1 MKISAPTL
9 TPLLRSDT
17 QGLMLAALYLD
28 PMREFTLSELALV
41 SKTSV
46 ASVMRDVDRL
56 VEAEYLLE
64 RRVGRSRLVHV
75 NEDHRLTRSVKELV
89 LYSYGPQVV
98 IHRIIEGVTG
108 ISEVHI
114 FGSWARRLNGLAGP
128 DPKDVDV
135 ALVGKMSMREL
146 TELSTEASIQIGR
159 EVNMQVVSEA
169 EWRQPS
175 TSFWKTVKEG
185 DLVQIEFAPRD

>member
-1 MKISAPTL
+1 MKNSFPAL
-9 TPLLRSDT
+9 APLLRSDA

-28 PMREFTLSELALV
+28 PTREFTLSELAGL
-41 SKTSV
+41 SKASV
-46 ASVMRDVDRL
+46 ASVMREVDRL
-56 VEAEYLLE
+56 VEGEYLLE

-75 NEDHRLTRSVKELV
+75 NPDHRLTASVQQLV

-98 IHRIIEGVTG
+98 IHRVLESATG
-108 ISEVHI
+108 ILEVHI
-114 FGSWARRLNGLAGP
+114 FGSWARRLNGVAGP
-128 DPKDVDV
+128 DPQDVDV
-135 ALVGKMSMREL
+135 ALVGEMSMREL
-146 TELSTEASIQIGR
+146 TKYSTEASLKVGR

-185 DLVQIEFAPRD
+185 DRVQIQLASRD

>member
-75 NEDHRLTRSVKELV
+75 NDDHRLTRSVKELV

>member
-28 PMREFTLSELALV
+28 SMREFTLSELALV

-75 NEDHRLTRSVKELV
+75 NDDHRLTRSVKSLF
-89 LYSYGPQVV
+89 YT
-98 IHRIIEGVTG
+98 VT
-108 ISEVHI
+108 VPR
-114 FGSWARRLNGLAGP
+114 W
-128 DPKDVDV
+128 
-135 ALVGKMSMREL
+135 
-146 TELSTEASIQIGR
+146 LSTELLKASPESQKCIYLGHGL
-159 EVNMQVVSEA
+159 
-169 EWRQPS
+169 
-175 TSFWKTVKEG
+175 EG
-185 DLVQIEFAPRD
+185 